1 VNEQLLNAKE
11 QAFSYEYI
19 MARRSCVKEQAFSYG
34 YIMARPETS
43 IIGFGQVK
51 IMKEFV

>member
-1 VNEQLLNAKE
+1 
-11 QAFSYEYI
+11 
-19 MARRSCVKEQAFSYG
+19 MPRSKLSAMSTSWQGGVVSRSKLSEPTCLK
-34 YIMARPETS
+34 PETS